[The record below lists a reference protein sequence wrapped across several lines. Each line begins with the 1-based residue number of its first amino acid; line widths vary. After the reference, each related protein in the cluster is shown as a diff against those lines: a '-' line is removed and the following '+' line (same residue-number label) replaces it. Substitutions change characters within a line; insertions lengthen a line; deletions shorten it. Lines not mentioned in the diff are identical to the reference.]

1 MTFAQL
7 FSALFNLGATT
18 NFWNSSTAARDFWL
32 LFSAAVVAGVV
43 YFSLRAVRHRR
54 EHTHPFGH
62 SLHS

>member
-18 NFWNSSTAARDFWL
+18 NFWNSTTAAKDFWL
-32 LFSAAVVAGVV
+32 VFSAAVVAGIIYV
-43 YFSLRAVRHRR
+43 SLRTARHRR

-62 SLHS
+62 SLQR